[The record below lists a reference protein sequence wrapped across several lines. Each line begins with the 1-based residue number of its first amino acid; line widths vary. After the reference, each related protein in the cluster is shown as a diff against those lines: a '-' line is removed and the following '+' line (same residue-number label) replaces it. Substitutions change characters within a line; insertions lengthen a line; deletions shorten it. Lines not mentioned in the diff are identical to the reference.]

1 MKVAT
6 LPTNRFDKMVGSC
19 TQDLAMYLQK
29 DNLESISIKRT
40 ICIYG
45 SIEYISDMAR
55 VKKNAV
61 VYSLIVIT
69 RRLCLFSPS
78 LGVHLPA
85 QCSHRGSL
93 LTLHHRIFNP
103 DEGR

>member
-1 MKVAT
+1 MEICVVLLSDNSMKVAT

-55 VKKNAV
+55 VKKMLS
-61 VYSLIVIT
+61 YI
-69 RRLCLFSPS
+69 R
-78 LGVHLPA
+78 
-85 QCSHRGSL
+85 
-93 LTLHHRIFNP
+93 
-103 DEGR
+103 

>member
-19 TQDLAMYLQK
+19 TQDLAMYNMYLQK

-55 VKKNAV
+55 VKKNAI

-69 RRLCLFSPS
+69 R
-78 LGVHLPA
+78 
-85 QCSHRGSL
+85 
-93 LTLHHRIFNP
+93 
-103 DEGR
+103 